1 MKKSE
6 LTKTIEAIF
15 SEDKELKFYYK
26 GKELKVEEFG
36 VTVDGE
42 YKVNLAK
49 KRKLFWKENKK

>member
-15 SEDKELKFYYK
+15 SEDKELHFYLK
-26 GKELKVEEFG
+26 GKKLEIKEFC

-42 YKVNLAK
+42 YKINLK
-49 KRKLFWKENKK
+49 KKSFWKGHKK